1 MLKKKWDAALVRL
14 YGLVE
19 GEAAEK
25 QLRFA
30 ERLHSAHARDAVLLL
45 TLGRLAKRNGLWGK
59 ARTYLEESLEVH
71 PYPETYHELATL
83 LVQQG
88 DNVTA
93 SRCFQDGLALATYSV
108 SGARRRLEDKQD
120 TQNEQDKP
128 QTEESEG

>member
-1 MLKKKWDAALVRL
+1 RL

-45 TLGRLAKRNGLWGK
+45 SLGRLAKRNGLWGK
-59 ARTYLEESLEVH
+59 ARSYLEESLQVH

-83 LVQQG
+83 LVQEG
-88 DNVTA
+88 DNA
-93 SRCFQDGLALATYSV
+93 AAARCFQDGLALATYSV
-108 SGARRRLEDKQD
+108 PGARRRLEDKQD
-120 TQNEQDKP
+120 KQDKQ
-128 QTEESEG
+128 QTEKSEG